1 MATPDTDEIV
11 NPADTSRSD
20 QLRTTP
26 PPPTPPAAPPS
37 PPPPPTTV
45 QPPSLEGLR
54 QPLVERQ
61 QDLTRQG
68 EELTRRKVEETA
80 PLQEEVIAGT
90 KEPLP
95 QPPSKVPLPPAP
107 ANEIA
112 PMFTT
117 SAGPNGQPVKPSAV
131 LQNFL
136 AALTEFA
143 GALGGMAAKHPAPMA
158 SLAAISGATQG
169 WLEGDAIRR
178 KSEMDRWNME
188 TKRALALHKEQ
199 QEDYQDA
206 LAARNLSL
214 DQKLRALEV
223 ISHKWDDQV
232 TFNLAQQKNVEGLL
246 KELDSREL
254 RYMQLQEMHQRTFEM
269 SQNAQQRI
277 ELQKLMME
285 NAAQYHRDLLAFR
298 EKQLAK
304 SLESTLTPEATTF
317 LAEQFLREGKMPA
330 MGMKASGDRT
340 AVFNRAS
347 EIARARGLDPS
358 AIPGLRAEFHAQATA
373 RTQLE
378 KQKATVEA
386 YEKTV
391 EQNIKNA
398 LDLSDKRNAQG
409 LTVLN
414 RWIQGGLRATGD
426 PDVAKFHLLVATV
439 ASEYTRVMTA
449 NGPGGVTS
457 DTARAESQKL
467 FDPHMTPQQLRAV
480 ADGMILDMGSR
491 MKGYDVAIDRLR
503 SALAASG
510 MTTENKHRAATVTG
524 VDALPDN

>member
-20 QLRTTP
+20 QLRTQPPSTP
-26 PPPTPPAAPPS
+26 SPAPPPTPTSPLQMPS
-37 PPPPPTTV
+37 M
-45 QPPSLEGLR
+45 EAIR

-61 QDLTRQG
+61 QSLTQQG
-68 EELTRRKVEETA
+68 EELARRKSEETG
-80 PLQEEVIAGT
+80 PLQQAVIEGT
-90 KEPLP
+90 KEPA
-95 QPPSKVPLPPAP
+95 PPPPPKVPLPPVP

-117 SAGPNGQPVKPSAV
+117 SPGPNGQPVKPSSV
-131 LQNFL
+131 LQNFMG
-136 AALTEFA
+136 ALTEFA

-178 KSEMDRWNME
+178 KAEMDRWNME

-199 QEDYQDA
+199 QEEYQDA
-206 LAARNLSL
+206 LASHKLSL

-246 KELDSREL
+246 KELDSREF
-254 RYMQLQEMHQRTFEM
+254 RYMQLQEMHQRTYEM

-277 ELQKLMME
+277 ELQKMMME

-298 EKQLAK
+298 EKELKK
-304 SLESTLTPEATTF
+304 SLESQLTPDATTL
-317 LAEQFLREGKMPA
+317 LAEQMLRTGAMPP
-330 MGMKASGDRT
+330 MGMKASGDRI

-347 EIARARGLDPS
+347 EIARSRGIDPS
-358 AIPGLRAEFHAQATA
+358 TLPVLRAEFHSQGAAL
-373 RTQLE
+373 TQLE
-378 KQKATVEA
+378 KQKGTVEA

-391 EQNIKNA
+391 EQNIQNA
-398 LDLSDKRNAQG
+398 LVMSDKRNGQG

-414 RWIQGGLRATGD
+414 RWIQGGQRATGD

-439 ASEYTRVMTA
+439 SSEYTRVMTA

-480 ADGMILDMGSR
+480 ADGMILDMHSR
-491 MKGYDVAIDRLR
+491 MKGYDFAIEGLR
-503 SALAASG
+503 TGMAGAG
-510 MTTENKHRAATVTG
+510 MTTENKNRATTVKG
-524 VDALPDN
+524 VGAPLPE